1 MSREKVVLEE
11 GTEVF
16 YIIGNTVLSGNATA
30 IEPTKTGYK
39 FAIDSYGACEG
50 NFKIDSGMI
59 GISVFLH
66 KEDADR
72 LASDPD
78 YMGGFSASC

>member
-1 MSREKVVLEE
+1 MSNKKIKLEE
-11 GTEVF
+11 GTEVY
-16 YIIGNTVLSGNATA
+16 YIVGNTVLSGNVTDV
-30 IEPTKTGYK
+30 ELTNTGFK

-50 NFKIDSGMI
+50 NFKIDASMI

-72 LASDPD
+72 MASNPD

>member
-1 MSREKVVLEE
+1 MKRIQE

-16 YIIGNTVLSGNATA
+16 YIIGKSVQSGKV
-30 IEPTKTGYK
+30 IEIETSDTGFQ

-50 NFKIDSGMI
+50 NFKIDSSMI

-66 KEDADR
+66 QEDAQR
-72 LASDPD
+72 LAEDPN
-78 YMGGFSASC
+78 YTGGFKSTC

>member
-1 MSREKVVLEE
+1 MSDKNQVLEE

-16 YIIGNTVLSGNATA
+16 YIVGNTVLSGNVAD
-30 IEPTKTGYK
+30 IEFTKTGYK

-50 NFKIDSGMI
+50 NFKIDSAMI

-72 LASDPD
+72 LAEDPD
-78 YMGGFSASC
+78 YAGGFNAFC